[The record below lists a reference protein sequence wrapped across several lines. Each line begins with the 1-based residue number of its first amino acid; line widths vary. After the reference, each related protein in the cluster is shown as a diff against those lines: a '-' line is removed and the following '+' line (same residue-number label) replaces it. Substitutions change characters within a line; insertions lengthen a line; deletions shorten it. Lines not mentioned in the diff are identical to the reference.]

1 MDNDLF
7 FGLKDDDPVEVL
19 EHGRWIPGVIDGRP
33 DNEHVTMRLE
43 NGLHRNV
50 HFPENLRRGP
60 KPRISN

>member
-33 DNEHVTMRLE
+33 NNEHVTMRLE
-43 NGLHRNV
+43 NGLYRDV
-50 HFPENLRRGP
+50 YFSDNLRRRSKLP
-60 KPRISN
+60 PSN